1 MLVLTES
8 DPIQAAFKL
17 SHEFRQLS
25 MIEIEFRFEVQT
37 LNFFSKTFLE
47 DYF

>member
-17 SHEFRQLS
+17 SHEFQQLS
-25 MIEIEFRFEVQT
+25 MIEIEFRFAPRDART
-37 LNFFSKTFLE
+37 KLFLHKL
-47 DYF
+47 